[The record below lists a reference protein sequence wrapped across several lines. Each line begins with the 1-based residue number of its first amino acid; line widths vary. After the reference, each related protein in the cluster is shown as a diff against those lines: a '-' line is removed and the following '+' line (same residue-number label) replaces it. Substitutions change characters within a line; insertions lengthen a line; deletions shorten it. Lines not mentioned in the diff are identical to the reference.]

1 MLANVKRGL
10 TRAKNDGYRVIYID
24 ETMFT
29 RKTIAETE
37 WAKKGQN
44 MQVDQAKL
52 DEPTLALLCGISKEK
67 GLEHFEIFENSV
79 NKEKFAEYV

>member
-1 MLANVKRGL
+1 M
-10 TRAKNDGYRVIYID
+10 TRAKRDGFRMIYID

-67 GLEHFEIFENSV
+67 GMEHFEIFEQSV
-79 NKEKFAEYV
+79 NKVKFAEYV